1 MSEDRT
7 TPNGDEPQVAQPPS
21 RGLKLA
27 VYGMGAAIVVMTV
40 LLVLGLAMGW
50 NKKSVDTASGGNP
63 AVSVPKV
70 ETGEAQGG
78 VPEGGPAPLNIAVPK
93 DAAIYTITGDGKLVA
108 LHVRSPGGDEVIVVD
123 TAANRVVS
131 RIRLVPEGGR

>member
-1 MSEDRT
+1 M
-7 TPNGDEPQVAQPPS
+7 
-21 RGLKLA
+21 A
-27 VYGMGAAIVVMTV
+27 VYAMGGAIVVMTV
-40 LLVLGLAMGW
+40 LLVVGLALGW
-50 NKKSVDTASGGNP
+50 NKKSPDTASAGNP

-70 ETGEAQGG
+70 ETGESQGG

-131 RIRLVPEGGR
+131 RIRLVPGP